1 MIAGRR
7 LRSIGWVALIGVCFT
22 LLMILSFRV
31 NALKSEV
38 RIAEKHIVAVKREQL
53 YLETEFETRAS
64 QQQLKAWNDVD
75 FGYVAPG
82 SSQYLENE
90 RQLAALGKSAG
101 PDAPRPIRVA
111 SADDSV
117 IAAAAFPA
125 MVSPLTG
132 KPIGQDD
139 SDDDAAGK
147 TAPVSHEVATAKLGE
162 RLGTVERPGKSRRD
176 GDGEESSGV
185 LPAPKSEKKAA
196 VPAAASRAKK
206 DAGR

>member
-7 LRSIGWVALIGVCFT
+7 LRSIGWVALIGVCFS

-38 RIAEKHIVAVKREQL
+38 RLAEKRIVAVKREQL

-64 QQQLKAWNDVD
+64 QQQLKVWNDVD
-75 FGYVAPG
+75 FGYVAPN
-82 SSQYLENE
+82 SRQYLENE
-90 RQLAALGKSAG
+90 RQLAALGKPAG

-117 IAAAAFPA
+117 VAAAAFPA

-132 KPIGQDD
+132 KAFGEDKTEDD
-139 SDDDAAGK
+139 EEPK
-147 TAPVSHEVATAKLGE
+147 RQNLSHETEMARLGE
-162 RLGTVERPGKSRRD
+162 RLATVERLAKAKRDTGKADAPARSAAKPD
-176 GDGEESSGV
+176 KKSAAT
-185 LPAPKSEKKAA
+185 APKARKE
-196 VPAAASRAKK
+196 
-206 DAGR
+206 AGR